1 MSVYSA
7 ATWVKFFAAAG
18 IPSNVSASY
27 AHAFVENRM
36 QMNMLMDLNKE
47 YLREMGI
54 TPMGDIIAIL
64 RHAKVVHDQNT
75 REKVLAMDKVPVAT
89 VSGNPVG
96 SKIIKLPPKGPPQAL
111 DNSPIPVPSKPRRVL
126 PEHEGK
132 YKVTL
137 PTGTTQRSKEILS
150 KRAQMLPP
158 EKKPNEKSGIFDRMD
173 TDSDDEARHTPPK
186 RDVSFKVVGL
196 DKPSPSGSIFSRL
209 GDKSRT
215 DGRVIESTG
224 ILKNS
229 PTKKANIVRKTTS
242 HRVISVKRVPAK
254 ATTMVADEV
263 EHQQKMELCE
273 PQKSVSFSSEDEVVE
288 FASRRNA
295 VNKPKNRV
303 GNRPISVRS
312 RLGLKGPRL
321 SPIATLHK
329 TRKTIKM
336 KPGIIKSKLRSDEIV
351 SRKVLPVQSRLDL
364 KRGGTLTANAL
375 AARIGEVTLNTTPV
389 RRKDLK
395 QSGSVF
401 NRLGF
406 SGGSNH

>member
-1 MSVYSA
+1 MSVYTA

-36 QMNMLMDLNKE
+36 QMNMLLDLNKE

-89 VSGNPVG
+89 VSGNPVS
-96 SKIIKLPPKGPPQAL
+96 SKIIKLPPKTPT
-111 DNSPIPVPSKPRRVL
+111 DNVVVPLGTKPRRVL

-150 KRAQMLPP
+150 KRAQLFP
-158 EKKPNEKSGIFDRMD
+158 EKVTTNKIFDRMD
-173 TDSDDEARHTPPK
+173 TESDDEIQVTSPK
-186 RDVSFKVVGL
+186 RDITFKVVGL
-196 DKPSPSGSIFSRL
+196 DKPSGSIFARL

-215 DGRVIESTG
+215 DGHIIESTATHTG

-229 PTKKANIVRKTTS
+229 PTKKPNIVRKTTS

-295 VNKPKNRV
+295 TKPKNRMGRPV
-303 GNRPISVRS
+303 GVRS
-312 RLGLKGPRL
+312 RLGLKGPRI
-321 SPIATLHK
+321 SPVAALHK
-329 TRKTIKM
+329 TRRTIKM

-351 SRKVLPVQSRLDL
+351 NRRVMPVQSRLDL
-364 KRGGTLTANAL
+364 KRGGALSANAL
-375 AARIGEVTLNTTPV
+375 AARIGEVTLSTTPV
-389 RRKDLK
+389 RRKEQK
-395 QSGSVF
+395 QGGSVF

-406 SGGSNH
+406 SGH